1 MVESYYLPEGH
12 ILGGHYEIVKVLGED
27 EFEILYLVKDTHRL
41 GSLFVIKEF
50 FLKSYASREENNSVK
65 VKAKSKILF
74 EETKKEMIEE
84 ITAAQKNTQSNHVQ
98 TYGYLEENNTV
109 YTIMEFV
116 NNSNVEHYLEGGI
129 NKEEKDE
136 IVLPPIEE
144 HNKKESIAKQEGVE
158 IEESVSKKEEKKPKS
173 YLFLKILSVSVLIM
187 LGLAYYSW
195 NMIKE
200 DKRRA
205 REQHVSVVAEIERPA
220 LNDVDEQNKESIK
233 KEEPKSEDKKE
244 EPKLDEK
251 KERPFNASYIEE
263 GEQKSD
269 TQKSDVKKVDDE
281 KSDIEKDVFDIPNEE
296 VYADEED
303 VKVTVNEETKVEDE
317 PKIEVKEPEEVDI
330 ELEESKVV
338 AKEPE
343 ESQFDIKELGEPIS
357 SVKEK
362 NSNSLGTQVGGENT
376 TERFNRMSVKR
387 FLDKFIASS
396 TSGTIDDIVSNYD
409 SKVDR
414 YFGLKNV
421 NQSQIRKDKVNYQ
434 KKWTKRDF
442 RLVAFKII
450 SIYRKGNFD
459 YCDISMTTQWTVSS
473 DDFKTSAGRSKGR
486 MTLKRTYDGFK
497 VTSIYTVK

>member
-1 MVESYYLPEGH
+1 MEDSYYLSEGYV
-12 ILGGHYEIVKVLGED
+12 LGGHYEIVNVLGED

-41 GSLFVIKEF
+41 ESLFVIKEF
-50 FLKSYASREENNSVK
+50 FLKSYASREEDNSIK

-84 ITAAQKNTQSNHVQ
+84 IIIAQKNTQNNQVQ

-116 NNSNVEHYLEGGI
+116 NNSNIEHYLESTV
-129 NKEEKDE
+129 KEEEKDK
-136 IVLPPIEE
+136 IALPSIEE
-144 HNKKESIAKQEGVE
+144 HSKKERVVKQKHV
-158 IEESVSKKEEKKPKS
+158 EESASKEEKKPKS
-173 YLFLKILSVSVLIM
+173 YIFLKILSLSVLIM

-195 NMIKE
+195 NMIKT

-205 REQHVSVVAEIERPA
+205 KEQRVSVVAEVERPA
-220 LNDVDEQNKESIK
+220 LNNVEDKNKESIK
-233 KEEPKSEDKKE
+233 KEEPKSVKNKE
-244 EPKLDEK
+244 ELKVEEK
-251 KERPFNASYIEE
+251 KERPFNASYIED
-263 GEQKSD
+263 GEQKNNVKKD
-269 TQKSDVKKVDDE
+269 DVK
-281 KSDIEKDVFDIPNEE
+281 KDVFDIPNEK
-296 VYADEED
+296 VYEDEED
-303 VKVTVNEETKVEDE
+303 VKIAVNEETKVKDE
-317 PKIEVKEPEEVDI
+317 PKMEVKEAEEVKEVEEPKVDI
-330 ELEESKVV
+330 E
-338 AKEPE
+338 
-343 ESQFDIKELGEPIS
+343 ELGEPIS
-357 SVKEK
+357 SVKEE
-362 NSNSLGTQVGGENT
+362 NTNSLGTQVGGENR
-376 TERFNRMSVKR
+376 TERFNRMSLKR

-414 YFGLKNV
+414 YFSLKNV
-421 NQSQIRKDKVNYQ
+421 NQNKIRKDKVSYQ
-434 KKWTKRDF
+434 KKWTKREF

-459 YCDISMTTQWTVSS
+459 YCDISTTTQWNVSS

>member
-1 MVESYYLPEGH
+1 MAESYYLPEGH

-41 GSLFVIKEF
+41 ESLFVIKEF
-50 FLKSYASREENNSVK
+50 FLKSYASREEDNSIK

-84 ITAAQKNTQSNHVQ
+84 IIIAQKNTQNNQVQ

-116 NNSNVEHYLEGGI
+116 NNSNIEHYLESTV
-129 NKEEKDE
+129 KEEEKDK
-136 IVLPPIEE
+136 IALPSIEE
-144 HNKKESIAKQEGVE
+144 HSKKERVVKQKHV
-158 IEESVSKKEEKKPKS
+158 EESASKEEKKPKS
-173 YLFLKILSVSVLIM
+173 YIFLKILSLSVLIM

-195 NMIKE
+195 NMIKT

-205 REQHVSVVAEIERPA
+205 KEQRVSVVAEVERPA
-220 LNDVDEQNKESIK
+220 LNNVEERSKETTK
-233 KEEPKSEDKKE
+233 KEEPKSEEKKE
-244 EPKLDEK
+244 EPKIEEK
-251 KERPFNASYIEE
+251 KEQPFNASYIEE

-269 TQKSDVKKVDDE
+269 MKKNDIKKADDE

-296 VYADEED
+296 VYTDEED
-303 VKVTVNEETKVEDE
+303 VKVTVNEETKVKDD
-317 PKIEVKEPEEVDI
+317 PKMEVKEAEEVKEVEEPKVDI
-330 ELEESKVV
+330 E
-338 AKEPE
+338 
-343 ESQFDIKELGEPIS
+343 ELGEPIS
-357 SVKEK
+357 SVKEE
-362 NSNSLGTQVGGENT
+362 NANSLGTQVGGENT

-414 YFGLKNV
+414 YFSLKNV
-421 NQSQIRKDKVNYQ
+421 NQNKIRKDKVSYQ
-434 KKWTKRDF
+434 KKWTKREF

-459 YCDISMTTQWTVSS
+459 YCDISTVTQWNVSS
-473 DDFKTSAGRSKGR
+473 DDFKTSAGRSKGL

-497 VTSIYTVK
+497 VTSIYTIK

>member
-1 MVESYYLPEGH
+1 MAESYYLPEGH

-41 GSLFVIKEF
+41 ESLFVIKEF
-50 FLKSYASREENNSVK
+50 FLKSYASREENNSLK

-84 ITAAQKNTQSNHVQ
+84 IITAQNNTQNNQVQ
-98 TYGYLEENNTV
+98 TYGYLEENNTI
-109 YTIMEFV
+109 YTIMEFI
-116 NNSNVEHYLEGGI
+116 NNSNVEHYLEGAI
-129 NKEEKDE
+129 KKEEKEE

-144 HNKKESIAKQEGVE
+144 HSKKERVAKKKSVE
-158 IEESVSKKEEKKPKS
+158 VESSTSKEEKKPKS
-173 YLFLKILSVSVLIM
+173 YIFLKILSVSVLIM
-187 LGLAYYSW
+187 VGLAYYSW
-195 NMIKE
+195 NMIKT

-205 REQHVSVVAEIERPA
+205 KEQHVSVVAEVERPA
-220 LNDVDEQNKESIK
+220 LNDVEEKSKESIK
-233 KEEPKSEDKKE
+233 KEEPKSE
-244 EPKLDEK
+244 EK

-263 GEQKSD
+263 GEQKTD
-269 TQKSDVKKVDDE
+269 TKKDDVKKVDDE

-303 VKVTVNEETKVEDE
+303 VKVTVNEETKVQDE
-317 PKIEVKEPEEVDI
+317 PKIEVKEPVEPKVDI
-330 ELEESKVV
+330 K
-338 AKEPE
+338 A
-343 ESQFDIKELGEPIS
+343 LGEPIS
-357 SVKEK
+357 SVKEE
-362 NSNSLGTQVGGENT
+362 NPNSLGTQVGGENT

-387 FLDKFIASS
+387 FLDTFIASS

-414 YFGLKNV
+414 YFSLKNV
-421 NQSQIRKDKVNYQ
+421 NQSKIRKDKVNYQ
-434 KKWTKRDF
+434 KKWTKREF

-459 YCDISMTTQWTVSS
+459 YCDISTTTQWTVSS